1 MNVTLI
7 YFHRRYLNHLS
18 LIFPSCKVLPHGM
31 DTLPRNICQGTARQY
46 FDAYTAFDQAVE
58 NIPYGRYMVDAFG
71 TGRVVD
77 LKSGIAQQ
85 HHHSLPQVGN
95 SEKGIPFGTFI
106 MRELSQAGKYIGT
119 VYEFRLALTL
129 KSGKHFSV
137 TNHRL
142 LAIVSAAHGL
152 TLHRPHDRVGK
163 NIFHVLGMNIPDDF
177 NYDRWFEYNTDTYVM
192 TIAIQS
198 DIKAGSA
205 HAKQCDVD
213 HRFGRDKLYLNT
225 LLYAQA
231 TSHRMNQCFSY
242 VRKNAGH
249 WCFGLLDMKYVD
261 GNNSSEVTESQALT
275 IAKEGGLES
284 VNDFDIITFLSG
296 RNSRMDSSQWI
307 CAHMDPAAQQ
317 LEDGALLEDT
327 ANADAA
333 NAVETVEE
341 AKEGESEEDKE
352 ETKDEE
358 NQGDAEEMESDA
370 GGHVDFLPEN
380 EGDNE
385 TSTGKGTRRLFGMLV
400 PLRNPH
406 TYNRRRG
413 LFGRRA
419 AAGDNEEDEG
429 DDAATDRRGRKRTF
443 GIISRPFRRP

>member
-106 MRELSQAGKYIGT
+106 MRELSQARRIKKGLYQFN
-119 VYEFRLALTL
+119 VHLTL
-129 KSGKHFSV
+129 KSGKQFTV

-142 LAIVSAAHGL
+142 LAMVSAAHGL
-152 TLHRPHDRVGK
+152 TLHSPHDRVGK
-163 NIFHVLGMNIPDDF
+163 NIFLVLGMKVPPDF
-177 NYDRWFEYNTDTYVM
+177 NYDRLFEYNTDSYDM
-192 TIAIQS
+192 RKTINN
-198 DIKAGSA
+198 DIKAGLA

-231 TSHRMNQCFSY
+231 TSHRMNTCFSQ
-242 VRKNAGH
+242 VRKIAGH
-249 WCFGLLDMKYVD
+249 WCFGLLDMKYNG
-261 GNNSSEVTESQALT
+261 GNKSSKVTESQALT

-284 VNDFDIITFLSG
+284 VNEFDIVAFLSG
-296 RNSRMDSSQWI
+296 RRQDVPFGMDNSHWTLSHIDPNAANEDAANEDAAIENSAAASIETVAESGMASAAASSGGVDVDVDENSPHGAQNWGARRRANSDPDSSQPHG
-307 CAHMDPAAQQ
+307 AEYGDGGGKPAA
-317 LEDGALLEDT
+317 
-327 ANADAA
+327 
-333 NAVETVEE
+333 
-341 AKEGESEEDKE
+341 K
-352 ETKDEE
+352 
-358 NQGDAEEMESDA
+358 
-370 GGHVDFLPEN
+370 
-380 EGDNE
+380 
-385 TSTGKGTRRLFGMLV
+385 
-400 PLRNPH
+400 
-406 TYNRRRG
+406 
-413 LFGRRA
+413 
-419 AAGDNEEDEG
+419 
-429 DDAATDRRGRKRTF
+429 KRTRV
-443 GIISRPFRRP
+443 SESPEY